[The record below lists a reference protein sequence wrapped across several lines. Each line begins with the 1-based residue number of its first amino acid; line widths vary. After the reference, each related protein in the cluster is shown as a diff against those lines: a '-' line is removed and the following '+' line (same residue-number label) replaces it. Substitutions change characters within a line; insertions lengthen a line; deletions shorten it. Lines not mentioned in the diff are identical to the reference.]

1 MQTQFNALR
10 TAISPLC
17 AIPAGDRASYP
28 AAAAQTILNT
38 IVLLDGMVERLH
50 GDISESDYLL
60 LTCAIAALRHADY
73 CLEHD
78 SHAGDFC
85 RSLACGESWAVR
97 LASIVDGH
105 ERTDDL
111 ADDIDHVM
119 AENPDCFSPEQ
130 IAAAFQMQRREATR

>member
-28 AAAAQTILNT
+28 AAAAQTVLNV
-38 IVLLDGMVERLH
+38 IVLLDGMVDRLH
-50 GDISESDYLL
+50 GDISESDHLT
-60 LTCAIAALRHADY
+60 LTCAIAALRHADF
-73 CLEHD
+73 CLEQDGH
-78 SHAGDFC
+78 HGDFC

-97 LASIVDGH
+97 LASIVDSH

-111 ADDIDHVM
+111 DDDVDHVM
-119 AENPDCFSPEQ
+119 AEHPNCFDREQ
-130 IAAAFQMQRREATR
+130 IAAAFQMQRREAV